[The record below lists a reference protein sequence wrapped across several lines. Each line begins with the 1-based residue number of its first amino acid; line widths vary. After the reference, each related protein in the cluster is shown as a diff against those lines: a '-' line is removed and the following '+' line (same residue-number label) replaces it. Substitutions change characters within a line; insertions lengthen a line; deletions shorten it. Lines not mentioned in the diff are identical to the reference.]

1 MRVILTFEEAQK
13 SAILMSLLREAG
25 LSQVPALGLE
35 DIRAMA
41 LVNPSWVKIQED
53 QQLVVLSVDPTTSNR
68 VLDTLARLGRDN
80 MALFTSAVG
89 LIEALAKNLAKGM
102 EEVKGLF
109 R

>member
-13 SAILMSLLREAG
+13 SAVLLSLLRQAG
-25 LSQVPALGLE
+25 FTQVPAIELE
-35 DIRAMA
+35 DIRAIA

-53 QQLVVLSVDPTTSNR
+53 QGLVVLSVDPTTSGR

-89 LIEALAKNLAKGM
+89 LIEALAKNLAKGV
-102 EEVKGLF
+102 EEVKNLF